1 MGKKKYCRIVR
12 SLLPCGRAEKE
23 YIMEQLEAS
32 IDSFLSDEPGADFN
46 AIQQRFGTPEE
57 VAASLIENSGT
68 AELLKAIRIRKQI
81 VIAVIT
87 ALCVALMFFAAALIG
102 EMIDYHDA
110 FHGYGESTI
119 SKVETLPP
127 DFVWDE

>member
-1 MGKKKYCRIVR
+1 MGLRFRDAELKKKVQKTRNIGQGRRAYKAFLKGVSTMGKKKYCRIVL

-23 YIMEQLEAS
+23 YIMEQIEAS

-68 AELLKAIRIRKQI
+68 AEVFLS
-81 VIAVIT
+81 V
-87 ALCVALMFFAAALIG
+87 
-102 EMIDYHDA
+102 
-110 FHGYGESTI
+110 
-119 SKVETLPP
+119 
-127 DFVWDE
+127 

>member
-1 MGKKKYCRIVR
+1 MGKRRYCRIVR
-12 SLLPCGRAEKE
+12 GLLPCGTTEKK
-23 YIMEQLEAS
+23 YIMERLES
-32 IDSFLSDEPGADFN
+32 GIDSFLSDEPNADFN

-57 VAASLIENSGT
+57 VAASLIENNGT
-68 AELLKAIRIRKQI
+68 AEVLKAIRIRKKI
-81 VIAVIT
+81 VIAVIA
-87 ALCVALMFFAAALIG
+87 ALCAALVLFAAALIG